1 MSLPKIFEPDEKADS
16 TITALVME
24 MSKNKNQFLRNK
36 SQKNIGNDSLTT
48 SNGNIPAQS
57 IVRDGSNLTILE
69 E

>member
-1 MSLPKIFEPDEKADS
+1 
-16 TITALVME
+16 